1 MKTILPV
8 KEELWGKANFVY
20 VTGETSPKALWNKMI
35 PDIHGDHYYVTA
47 AQWETL
53 LKQFGAQGIPAYVVV
68 DKDGNVKNKHI
79 GYPGNEVIEE
89 ELK

>member
-1 MKTILPV
+1 MT
-8 KEELWGKANFVY
+8 
-20 VTGETSPKALWNKMI
+20 I

-53 LKQFGAQGIPAYVVV
+53 LKQFGVQGIPAYVVV
-68 DKDGNVKNKHI
+68 GADNEVVTKHI
-79 GYPGNEVIEE
+79 GYPGNDVILN